1 MKLVLK
7 TFLFH
12 AMCILFFSIVYRTE
26 KKSFDNLNENSNFI
40 DFLSLSTTIQAG
52 VWYSKIYP
60 NNDWVKTL
68 MIIQQLL
75 MISTNIFT
83 IYIFTL

>member
-52 VWYSKIYP
+52 VGYSKIYP